1 MGSRRG
7 SSRTRSVTESFCSSE
22 SSRAANAATVGCSN
36 TVLSGTTSPRETTQ
50 ERGNLRGRQRVAPE
64 REEVCVAVVL
74 IPTEDGT
81 KSSGYK
87 TFGGGGR
94 PLCTGSIQW
103 RRRETGE
110 VDLTVPHR
118 KLALDVDD
126 DMRNH
131 VRRKDFC
138 DGSAKLTSV
147 NSFGT

>member
-1 MGSRRG
+1 MLEYGPERNNQPQS
-7 SSRTRSVTESFCSSE
+7 
-22 SSRAANAATVGCSN
+22 
-36 TVLSGTTSPRETTQ
+36 TTQ

-81 KSSGYK
+81 KSSGYN

-94 PLCTGSIQW
+94 PLGTGSIQC

-110 VDLTVPHR
+110 VDLAVPHR

-126 DMRNH
+126 GMRNH

-138 DGSAKLTSV
+138 GGSAKLTSV